1 MRTDTDTVPADI
13 SWIESDR
20 ELHHASFRHVSPSC
34 DDCVECDAWEGVWVD
49 RLADELGQAVQVPI
63 PSFTEFIA
71 NATSQPVRIVDS
83 TGAERWHR
91 NGVLHRTDGPAI
103 THVDGSTE
111 WFSDGRRHRT
121 DGPAISYPD
130 GTERWYRNGR
140 LHRTD
145 GPAVTHADGSH
156 EWYLDGVLQSA
167 TGDAWPVA

>member
-1 MRTDTDTVPADI
+1 MRTDTAPADI

-20 ELHHASFRHVSPSC
+20 ELHHASFHHVSPSC

-63 PSFTEFIA
+63 PSFTEFVA
-71 NATSQPVRIVDS
+71 NATSQLVRIVDA
-83 TGAERWHR
+83 TGTERWHR
-91 NGVLHRTDGPAI
+91 NGVL
-103 THVDGSTE
+103 
-111 WFSDGRRHRT
+111 HRT

-145 GPAVTHADGSH
+145 GPAITHADGSQ
-156 EWYLDGVLQSA
+156 EWFSDGVLQYA
-167 TGDAWPVA
+167 TAHAWPVA